1 MNWMDTYIRLCLAR
15 VPHSGFRRRAAA
27 ELADHLELLA
37 ADLKAGGLSP
47 QQARA
52 AALERM
58 GDPQVLARNY
68 EAVWQHRARSPRYSS
83 PRIGLGCILTG
94 LVYLLTL
101 TALGALGVT
110 YDASPGMPMIGNS
123 FLSAL
128 VGCALFL
135 IPFSSGGILLFH
147 LLRGCP
153 HLGRLITAGLLLAWA
168 GEKAAVLSLSSL
180 CGNWALCLPGSAG
193 QATPPPPGL
202 LPPISCSHWRAVCSH
217 VSWQPLRRPA
227 AAPLFNLSRQNF
239 HTWTPDFPLS

>member
-168 GEKAAVLSLSSL
+168 GEKAAVLSLSSSVGIGRSVCPDQRDRRPHRPLVYSRLYPAHTGGLSAPMCPGSL
-180 CGNWALCLPGSAG
+180 CGAR
-193 QATPPPPGL
+193 PP
-202 LPPISCSHWRAVCSH
+202 
-217 VSWQPLRRPA
+217 RR
-227 AAPLFNLSRQNF
+227 FSI
-239 HTWTPDFPLS
+239 

>member
-37 ADLKAGGLSP
+37 ADLEAGGLSP

-101 TALGALGVT
+101 TTLGALGVT
-110 YDASPGMPMIGNS
+110 YDASPGMPMIGDS

-180 CGNWALCLPGSAG
+180 IYGLPLWELGALFARISGTGDPTAPWFTPAYILLTLAG
-193 QATPPPPGL
+193 CL
-202 LPPISCSHWRAVCSH
+202 LPCVLA
-217 VSWQPLRRPA
+217 A
-227 AAPLFNLSRQNF
+227 FAAPGRRAAFQSE
-239 HTWTPDFPLS
+239 